1 MSSFANSSS
10 SALSM
15 FSFDLER
22 VSSLIRRHG
31 LRKVVLQFPDDN
43 VSDCVGIYNWL
54 VQDLESKLEGAEAD
68 ELEVYVA
75 ADSTFGSSVDDISAE
90 HVDSDVLVYFGSD
103 LSSSGAMPVMVV
115 PKEITVD
122 LSACAEAVLAAV
134 PPGGSVVLTYEPG
147 CFRSVI
153 ELERRLVGLDI
164 TTAILPSCV
173 ASKSWTAE
181 LITLGEDG
189 GAGAFS
195 RLGGLE
201 LPSSLA
207 GAGAGAG
214 AWDESATIVYV
225 GDKREQLESIL
236 MQASQNKVLFYSN
249 RSASAEELRGEE
261 YQRFRERYG
270 GVTKVEKAR
279 IIGIIVG
286 SMGLTGES
294 TQDIVARL
302 QALCEAGGRK
312 TYVFVMGRLNEAKLC
327 NFPEVDLFCF
337 ISNEDT
343 GVIRPKTFPVPVIT
357 PWELELGLGARS
369 WKSCYMASPTSVLG
383 GEEADLGE
391 AIERVITA
399 KAANDYLQYSSDEGE
414 EDLVAVPVGE
424 AERFE
429 AGEDDNGEISARHG
443 AGQGGTKSLIF
454 TGDKEGRLVE
464 FQSPAADF
472 FVQRP
477 WQGLNAD
484 VSATESEVLDIQ
496 EGRSG
501 IAAEYKRAN

>member
-1 MSSFANSSS
+1 MLKPS
-10 SALSM
+10 
-15 FSFDLER
+15 
-22 VSSLIRRHG
+22 
-31 LRKVVLQFPDDN
+31 
-43 VSDCVGIYNWL
+43 
-54 VQDLESKLEGAEAD
+54 
-68 ELEVYVA
+68 
-75 ADSTFGSSVDDISAE
+75 
-90 HVDSDVLVYFGSD
+90 
-103 LSSSGAMPVMVV
+103 
-115 PKEITVD
+115 
-122 LSACAEAVLAAV
+122 LAAV
-134 PPGGSVVLTYEPG
+134 PPGGSVILTYEPG
-147 CFRSVI
+147 CFRSMT

-207 GAGAGAG
+207 GAGT
-214 AWDESATIVYV
+214 WDESATVVYV

-249 RSASAEELRGEE
+249 RCASAEELRGEE

-294 TQDIVARL
+294 TQDIVAHL

-391 AIERVITA
+391 AIERVIIA
-399 KAANDYLQYSSDEGE
+399 KAANDYLQNSSDE
-414 EDLVAVPVGE
+414 
-424 AERFE
+424 ERRV
-429 AGEDDNGEISARHG
+429 S
-443 AGQGGTKSLIF
+443 SLY
-454 TGDKEGRLVE
+454 R
-464 FQSPAADF
+464 
-472 FVQRP
+472 
-477 WQGLNAD
+477 
-484 VSATESEVLDIQ
+484 
-496 EGRSG
+496 
-501 IAAEYKRAN
+501 

>member
-1 MSSFANSSS
+1 MSGFQDSSCS
-10 SALSM
+10 PLST

-22 VSSLIRRHG
+22 VSSLIRSHG

-54 VQDLESKLEGAEAD
+54 VGDLEDKLGQAEAD

-103 LSSSGAMPVMVV
+103 LSSSGAIPVMVV
-115 PKEITVD
+115 PREVSVD
-122 LSACAEAVLAAV
+122 VLSCAEAVKAAI
-134 PPGGSVVLTYEPG
+134 PAGGSVLLLYEPG
-147 CFRSVI
+147 CSRSMAGLQ
-153 ELERRLVGLDI
+153 EKLEGLNI
-164 TTAILPSCV
+164 TSASLPSCV
-173 ASKSWTAE
+173 ASASWTTD
-181 LITLGEDG
+181 LIAASSTGR
-189 GAGAFS
+189 GAGS

-201 LPSSLA
+201 IPHPA
-207 GAGAGAG
+207 
-214 AWDESATIVYV
+214 AWDESTIIVYV

-249 RSASAEELRGEE
+249 RSGTAQELRGEE
-261 YQRFRERYG
+261 FQRFRERYG

-286 SMGLTGES
+286 SMGLTGDS
-294 TQDIVARL
+294 TQDIVTRL

-343 GVIRPKTFPVPVIT
+343 GLIRPKTFPVPVIT
-357 PWELELGLGARS
+357 PWELELGLGARE
-369 WKSCYMASPTSVLG
+369 WTSCYMNRPTSVLEG
-383 GEEADLGE
+383 STADLDE
-391 AIERVITA
+391 AIERVVAA
-399 KAANDYLQYSSDEGE
+399 KAANEYLQYSSE
-414 EDLVAVPVGE
+414 EDEESAAVPME
-424 AERFE
+424 DTERFE
-429 AGEDDNGEISARHG
+429 AGEDDNGEISARHD
-443 AGQGGTKSLIF
+443 AGKGGSKAVVF

-464 FQSPAADF
+464 FQSPAADYF
-472 FVQRP
+472 ANRP
-477 WQGLNAD
+477 WQGLDAD
-484 VSATESEVLDIQ
+484 VSAAESEVLEIQ

-501 IAAEYKRAN
+501 IAADYKRAN